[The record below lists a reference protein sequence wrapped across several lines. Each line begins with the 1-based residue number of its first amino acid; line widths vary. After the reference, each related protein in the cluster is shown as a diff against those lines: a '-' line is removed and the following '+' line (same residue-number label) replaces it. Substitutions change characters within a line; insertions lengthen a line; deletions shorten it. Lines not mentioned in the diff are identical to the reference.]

1 MKANLRSFVHQHL
14 PITEWLPKYS
24 VKDAVSD
31 IVGGL
36 TVGIVM
42 VPQAIAFA
50 DLAGLGPQYGLY
62 SAWVN
67 GLIHAVFGTTKE
79 MSIGP
84 TAVHSLLV
92 FTYTHH
98 LNADMAVFL
107 CFASGCVLFL
117 IGLFQLSFLVE
128 FVSIPVISAFT
139 TASALLLIATQLKG
153 LFGLNYVSDT
163 FVDSLLTFGS
173 HISETRLWDIV
184 LGATSIVILL
194 ALEALKC
201 VDISSGRE
209 NKSFKNRFING
220 TIWIIM
226 IGRSGM
232 VMFVAFIMAIVLHNN
247 GETPFLFMDRIGSG
261 LPTLRWP
268 PTSTVVNGRQLDL
281 LDMIRELWSGVAVIT
296 ILTTVSSVAPGP
308 YSALAGPRKD
318 IRPGPVMPPSHY
330 STLLL
335 VIRLSYL
342 VCQYCPD
349 VWGDP
354 NRARASVKLSEN
366 TCLAVA
372 FVTWTKGRGVD
383 SNQETIAV
391 GLCNI
396 LGSFAQ
402 SMPVAASVSRTGVA
416 KTSGIS
422 SPLAG
427 LHTSLVVIFSI
438 SFLAS
443 YFYYIPRSSISAVL
457 IVSSIYMIDTRIIRK
472 MWLLNKKDLLPYTVT
487 VVVGLTFGVEKGIIF
502 GILLDNLILLY
513 FTARPEVHLHAVGS
527 GTVHWVLQP
536 RGPLMYPA
544 ANHVWDTV
552 ARLSTVDKDRRA
564 VVLDCDYICHTDY
577 TAAQGLNNTIKIAK
591 AQGLMVVLLNA
602 DDRTIKSLCIDDKQ
616 VRVATSRQHL
626 SQILAEVPT
635 LSK

>member
-194 ALEALKC
+194 ALETLKC
-201 VDISSGRE
+201 VDLSSGRE

-296 ILTTVSSVAPGP
+296 ILTTVSSVA
-308 YSALAGPRKD
+308 
-318 IRPGPVMPPSHY
+318 
-330 STLLL
+330 
-335 VIRLSYL
+335 
-342 VCQYCPD
+342 
-349 VWGDP
+349 
-354 NRARASVKLSEN
+354 
-366 TCLAVA
+366 VA
-372 FVTWTKGRGVD
+372 KTFSKGRGVD

-577 TAAQGLNNTIKIAK
+577 TAAQGLNNTIKNAK